1 MIVPLLLGYVV
12 GAVGIYALLTKTA
25 AVVEVDDTPYQM
37 PNRGEGE
44 VIDLFGDQEIRKA
57 A

>member
-25 AVVEVDDTPYQM
+25 AVVEVDETPYQM